1 MDNNSFSSSSPSLS
15 QLSDSAP
22 PQIYSRKDKSLG
34 LLCSNFF
41 KLYNREG
48 TGMIGLDVAANKLGV
63 QRRRMYDVVNILES
77 VGVVARRAKN
87 QYSWKGFKEIPQA
100 LKELMEEGLREKSHA
115 TYLHSTRALNEK
127 ENGGSETGIVNNPLE
142 PSKTDC
148 RRDKSLAFL
157 TENFIKL
164 FLCSDV
170 EYVLLEDA
178 AKEMLGD
185 SQNSTA
191 LTTKTRRLYDIAN
204 VLSCLNLIKKT
215 NHPESRKT
223 AYRWLGCK
231 AITGSEGSL
240 DQNAS
245 ERIFGAE
252 ITNYSL
258 KRNNSDSLMDP
269 RLQKKTRMY
278 HKPGDLENGYN
289 DNILEHPPRNR
300 SKAIDFGPFAPNKF
314 LEHIYKSG
322 SGLEDKEL

>member
-1 MDNNSFSSSSPSLS
+1 MDNSYSSSSP

-41 KLYNREG
+41 KLFNREG

-77 VGVVARRAKN
+77 VGIVARRAKN
-87 QYSWKGFKEIPQA
+87 QYSWKGFKEIPRA
-100 LKELMEEGLREKSHA
+100 LKELM
-115 TYLHSTRALNEK
+115 ALNEK
-127 ENGGSETGIVNNPLE
+127 ENGRSETDIENNPLE
-142 PSKTDC
+142 SSKTDC
-148 RRDKSLAFL
+148 RRDKSLALL

-215 NHPESRKT
+215 NHPENRKT

-258 KRNNSDSLMDP
+258 KRNNPDSLMDP
-269 RLQKKTRMY
+269 RLQKKARMY

-300 SKAIDFGPFAPNKF
+300 SKAIDFGPFAPNKI
-314 LEHIYKSG
+314 LEHINKSS